1 MSALGQDLRY
11 AIRMLRKSPGFTAVA
26 IATLALGIGASTA
39 IFSVVNG
46 VLLRSMPYGDPNRLV
61 VIWNDYG
68 NQGQSLPAVSCP
80 DFQDYRD
87 RSRLTEFAA
96 ATGGPGGT
104 ILFDEQDGGRPVQF
118 DMAAVTTNF
127 FSLFE
132 VQPELGRAFTQE
144 EGALN
149 GPNVVMMSHRLWQ
162 SRFHSD
168 PNMIGKTI
176 QINGRP
182 TTLVGVLPAQFQ
194 LLLPAE
200 ALSLKDSDLW
210 IPQRIPYMQLPRN
223 LTFLTVFGRLKAGV
237 NFAQAQS
244 EMDGIAEQ
252 LRREVEVHKESGMR
266 IRVVPLQYDVVK
278 HVRATLWTLLGAVG
292 FVLLIACGNVA
303 NLLLT
308 RATARER
315 EVAVRSAL
323 DASRFRIIRQI
334 FTESIL
340 LAALGGLGG
349 LLLAW
354 WGVGFLILLHP
365 AGLPRLGEIRIDNRV
380 LAFSA
385 AACLLTA
392 LLFGL
397 APALR
402 GARGNLSNTLK
413 KNGRGLGDSAG
424 QGVRR
429 FLVVSVFALS
439 FVLLVGAGL
448 LIRSFVALQHVNP
461 GFNSHNVLTFRLSTP
476 GNRYPDSD
484 ARARFARELDQKLAA
499 LPGVQSVGLISHLP
513 LTGSGPQMP
522 YAYNAET
529 SQKWESLSADYRPVT
544 PRYLPTIGAHLAAGR
559 FFEDSDDSKHPL
571 VAIVDESLARRAWPG
586 ESAIGK
592 KLEIELLAQ
601 QNNPRVFAVV
611 VGVVGNLRIHD
622 LTRAVREQIYV
633 PFAQEPFGTMGVA
646 IRTTG
651 DPAGMF
657 AQVEQ
662 QVRALDPAIAVRD
675 LKLMDAYV
683 DDARAPM
690 RFNLILIG
698 IFGGAALL
706 LASIGLYGV
715 MAYSV
720 TQRSHELGIRI
731 ALGAAPRDVL
741 RLVLTQ
747 GTHLIVIGAAAGLVA
762 ALFLTRAM
770 TSLLYGVGA
779 NDPWTFLGVA
789 VLLTAVAL
797 FACYLPARRAS
808 RVDPIVALRYE

>member
-11 AIRMLRKSPGFTAVA
+11 AIRMLRKSPGFTAIA

-278 HVRATLWTLLGAVG
+278 HVRTTLWTLLGAVG

-323 DASRFRIIRQI
+323 GASRFRIIRQI

-354 WGVGFLILLHP
+354 WGVGFLVLLHP
-365 AGLPRLGEIRIDNRV
+365 ASLPRLGEIRIDNRV

-402 GARGNLSNTLK
+402 GARENLSNTLMK
-413 KNGRGLGDSAG
+413 GGRGLGDSAG

-429 FLVVSVFALS
+429 FLVVSEFALS

-461 GFNSHNVLTFRLSTP
+461 GFNSHNIVTFRLSTP

-544 PRYLPTIGAHLAAGR
+544 PRYLSTIGAHLVSGR
-559 FFEDSDDSKHPL
+559 FFEDSDDSEHPL
-571 VAIVDESLARRAWPG
+571 VTIVDESLARRAWPS

-611 VGVVGNLRIHD
+611 VGVVDNLRIHD
-622 LTRAVREQIYV
+622 LTRTVREQIYV

-646 IRTTG
+646 IHTTG
-651 DPAGMF
+651 DPAGVF

-747 GTHLIVIGAAAGLVA
+747 GTHLIVIGAATGLVA

-779 NDPWTFLGVA
+779 YDPWTFLGVA